1 MRMAGSHT
9 LLWTCNTHLFMSNR
23 YLDINVYLVS
33 RIAIVSTEK
42 YWAGGG
48 SSNSNNLNCF
58 NNASRLRIAPNIIYL
73 LIHSPEESSRMWP
86 PVLAARA
93 CSRSSPSPSYLWTM
107 TWFLAELC
115 SGSVGEGS
123 SVAGSRDS
131 GDLGTVAR
139 HRLASNRF
147 PSPSHYSQ
155 PLNYHQREYTFL
167 STWYA
172 RWQREEDKTWW

>member
-1 MRMAGSHT
+1 MTRRLQKVMRMAGSHT

-33 RIAIVSTEK
+33 RIAKVSTEK

-48 SSNSNNLNCF
+48 SSNSNNLNYF
-58 NNASRLRIAPNIIYL
+58 NNASRLRTAPPIIYL

-107 TWFLAELC
+107 WTWFLAELC

-123 SVAGSRDS
+123 SPETLLTCT
-131 GDLGTVAR
+131 DLPPT
-139 HRLASNRF
+139 ASHHHPIIHN
-147 PSPSHYSQ
+147 H
-155 PLNYHQREYTFL
+155 
-167 STWYA
+167 
-172 RWQREEDKTWW
+172 

>member
-1 MRMAGSHT
+1 MRMAGSHS
-9 LLWTCNTHLFMSNR
+9 LLWTCNTHLFISNR
-23 YLDINVYLVS
+23 YLDIYVYLVS
-33 RIAIVSTEK
+33 RIAIVSTEI

-48 SSNSNNLNCF
+48 SSNSNSLNYF
-58 NNASRLRIAPNIIYL
+58 NNASRLRTAPPIIYL

-107 TWFLAELC
+107 WTCFLAELC

-123 SVAGSRDS
+123 SVAGSREAE
-131 GDLGTVAR
+131 T

-147 PSPSHYSQ
+147 PSPFHHSQ
-155 PLNYHQREYTFL
+155 PLNYHQRE
-167 STWYA
+167 
-172 RWQREEDKTWW
+172 

>member
-1 MRMAGSHT
+1 MRMAESHT
-9 LLWTCNTHLFMSNR
+9 LLWTCNTHLFISNR
-23 YLDINVYLVS
+23 YLDIYVYLVS
-33 RIAIVSTEK
+33 RIAKVSTEK

-58 NNASRLRIAPNIIYL
+58 NNASRLRTAPPITYL

-107 TWFLAELC
+107 WTCFLAELC

-123 SVAGSRDS
+123 SVAGSREAE
-131 GDLGTVAR
+131 T

-147 PSPSHYSQ
+147 PSPSHHSQ
-155 PLNYHQREYTFL
+155 PLNYHQREYSFL
-167 STWYA
+167 TTWYA